1 MFVLF
6 LCISNFSIIEG
17 PETLQDFVQMQLK
30 EIEDNIKHRR
40 NRIFFLMEEVY
51 SLFKYFKLKDKA
63 LFCVI
68 LDIDWTHVRF
78 FSPSYVLVK
87 EIEGA
92 AKNKGFESY
101 WWKRRGRGK
110 WDAWNPII
118 NSFSALCGEAWNRIF
133 FIFWIW
139 S

>member
-51 SLFKYFKLKDKA
+51 SLFKYFRLKDKA

-68 LDIDWTHVRF
+68 LDIDLIHVRF
-78 FSPSYVLVK
+78 FPPSYVLVK

-101 WWKRRGRGK
+101 
-110 WDAWNPII
+110 
-118 NSFSALCGEAWNRIF
+118 
-133 FIFWIW
+133 
-139 S
+139 